1 MGQLT
6 AHAAALNGAGPESC
20 VRRKKRPMGVAAL
33 ISWFVTAFVGLY
45 LLAVW
50 LIENDVTNRSAAAS
64 RLPAPVIFGHLLLA
78 LTGLVVWVIHLL
90 SHSSAL
96 GWTALGM
103 LFAIGALGLTMF
115 TRWIPVHVAYV
126 AAESGKHSRRL
137 TDYDFP
143 AERAFPLPV
152 VVGHGLL
159 ASTTVTLVLL
169 ANLGVGGS

>member
-1 MGQLT
+1 
-6 AHAAALNGAGPESC
+6 
-20 VRRKKRPMGVAAL
+20 MGVAAL
-33 ISWFVTAFVGLY
+33 ISWLVTAFVGLY

-50 LIENDVTNRSAAAS
+50 LIENDVSDPGATRS
-64 RLPAPVIFGHLLLA
+64 RLHGSVILGHVLLA
-78 LTGLVVWVIHLL
+78 LTGLVFWVIHLV

-96 GWTALGM
+96 GWTALGT
-103 LFAIGALGLTMF
+103 LVAIGALGLTMF

-126 AAESGKHSRRL
+126 AAESGKHGRRL
-137 TDYDFP
+137 ADYDFP

-169 ANLGVGGS
+169 AMLGVG

>member
-1 MGQLT
+1 
-6 AHAAALNGAGPESC
+6 
-20 VRRKKRPMGVAAL
+20 MGVAAL

-50 LIENDVTNRSAAAS
+50 LIENDVTHRGAVAS

-78 LTGLVVWVIHLL
+78 LAGLVVWVIHLV

-96 GWTALGM
+96 GWTALGT
-103 LFAIGALGLTMF
+103 LVAIGALGLTMF

-126 AAESGKHSRRL
+126 AAEANAGRL
-137 TDYDFP
+137 REFDFP

-169 ANLGVGGS
+169 AMLGIG